1 MMELEPEDNRTA
13 ARTAR
18 RAGYEGGKLAKVGSG
33 APAFAFV
40 KMGEFSHTNRHVLE
54 QLQARFPQH
63 EMSVLDVGEMRI
75 VGKRCLPPL
84 AWNVARQFG
93 VSAFA
98 GSERFRRHLPK
109 TSYFFHRARR
119 ALLQRLEGRRYDFT
133 FQTQSLFDASIP
145 GTPHFIY
152 TDHTH
157 LENLKYPAWTAA
169 TALSREWVELE
180 KSVYHNASMVFTMSE
195 NISRS
200 LAQEYGCPVQRIACV
215 YAGSNVSAAAR
226 ETTDR
231 RRFHAKNILF
241 VGVDWERK
249 GGPILLEAFRSLRD
263 VHPDAVLTIVGC
275 APQIHQAGVH
285 VVGRVPL
292 AEVARYYRAASIFCL
307 PTLNEPFGLVFLEA
321 FSYGL
326 PVVATRIGAI
336 GEIVQD
342 GESGYLVAA
351 QSAGELADRLNR
363 LLDDPSLCERFGSRG
378 RDWVGRRYSWDAT
391 GSRIA
396 AHIEQVAK
404 PTTQSAAA
412 AISSPRKAAKSAARH

>member
-1 MMELEPEDNRTA
+1 MSRPR
-13 ARTAR
+13 AR
-18 RAGYEGGKLAKVGSG
+18 RGDEGENLAKIASDP
-33 APAFAFV
+33 PAFAFV
-40 KMGEFSHTNRHVLE
+40 KMGGFSHTNRRVLE
-54 QLQARFPQH
+54 QLRSCFPQH
-63 EMSVLDVGEMRI
+63 EPNVIDVGEMHV
-75 VGKRCLPPL
+75 VGKRSLPPL
-84 AWNVARQFG
+84 ALNVARQFG
-93 VSAFA
+93 VSALA
-98 GSERFRRHLPK
+98 GSERFRRHLVK

-119 ALLQRLEGRRYDFT
+119 ALLQRLANRRYDFT
-133 FQTQSLFDASIP
+133 FQTQSLFDASFP

-180 KSVYHNASMVFTMSE
+180 KSAYHNASMVFTMSE

-200 LAQEYGCPVQRIACV
+200 LVQEYGCPVQRIACV

-226 ETTDR
+226 EIIDR
-231 RRFHAKNILF
+231 DRFYAKNILF

-263 VHPDAVLTIVGC
+263 AHPDAALTIVGC
-275 APQIHQAGVH
+275 APQIHQGGVH

-292 AEVARYYRAASIFCL
+292 TEVAKYYRTASIFCL
-307 PTLNEPFGLVFLEA
+307 PTLNEPFGLVLLEA
-321 FSYGL
+321 FTYGL
-326 PVVATRIGAI
+326 PIVATRIGAI

-342 GESGYLVAA
+342 GESGYLVAP
-351 QSAGELADRLNR
+351 QSADALADRLKR
-363 LLDDPSLCERFGSRG
+363 LLDDPSLCERFGACG

-396 AHIEQVAK
+396 THIQRVAQLTAQ
-404 PTTQSAAA
+404 PANAATL
-412 AISSPRKAAKSAARH
+412 SSPWAAKSVARH